1 MTRTLSFIL
10 ALLIPLISSKI
21 ENIEVHRQVD
31 LTEAGSN
38 LVIFNNQIE
47 FSKDKDDEYYYYTI
61 AKDYAWS
68 FVAINVL
75 YFKDVKRQRDLDNE
89 ENKFY
94 LHHEQIDQLPE

>member
-47 FSKDKDDEYYYYTI
+47 FSKD
-61 AKDYAWS
+61 
-68 FVAINVL
+68 
-75 YFKDVKRQRDLDNE
+75 
-89 ENKFY
+89 
-94 LHHEQIDQLPE
+94 

>member
-1 MTRTLSFIL
+1 MRTLSFIL
-10 ALLIPLISSKI
+10 ALLTISISAKI
-21 ENIEVHRQVD
+21 ENKEVHRQVD

-47 FSKDKDDEYYYYTI
+47 FTRDKSDEYYYYTI

-75 YFKDVKRQRDLDNE
+75 YFKDVKRQRDLEND

-94 LHHEQIDQLPE
+94 LHHEQIDSLPA